1 METMDKK
8 TRKKSKIAI
17 SKMNRTLGDELND
30 FIKNSFKNNKTRRT
44 YSMFLRKSVIGKGR
58 KNA

>member
-1 METMDKK
+1 MEIMDKK

-30 FIKNSFKNNKTRRT
+30 FVKSSFKKNKTRRT

>member
-30 FIKNSFKNNKTRRT
+30 FVKSSFKNNKTRRT

>member
-1 METMDKK
+1 MDKK